1 MSHVHTDTVETL
13 YRATTTPRLVRV
25 PQLRFLCLD
34 GHGDPNMSPEFA
46 SAVQALYAVSYGAKS
61 AIKTSGGPSHRMSPL
76 EGLFWS
82 EDPAAFTK
90 GNKADWS
97 WRILIRQPDQ
107 LDPELA
113 RRVIE
118 DVGRKRQEPP
128 VRDVRLVAWEEGPA
142 AQVLHAGPYDAEAPS
157 IARLHEYLAQ
167 QGLTFD
173 GRRHKHHEIYLGDP
187 RRAAPEKLRTII
199 RQSYAG

>member
-1 MSHVHTDTVETL
+1 MNHVHTDTVETL

-34 GHGDPNMSPEFA
+34 GHGDPNSPGFA
-46 SAVQALYAVSYGAKS
+46 SAVRALYAVSYGAKL
-61 AIKTSGGPSHRMSPL
+61 AIKKSSEPSYRMSPL

-82 EDPAAFTK
+82 EDPAAFTTAAT
-90 GNKADWS
+90 ADWS
-97 WRILIRQPDQ
+97 WRLLIRQPDQ
-107 LDPELA
+107 VDTMLV
-113 RRVIE
+113 RRVVE
-118 DVGRKRQEPP
+118 DVGRKRREPA

-142 AQVLHAGPYDAEAPS
+142 AQVLHLGPYDAEAPT
-157 IARLHEYLAQ
+157 IARLHDYLAQ
-167 QGLTFD
+167 LGLNFD